1 MAQGKGEADPV
12 TPSSTLPPRDGS
24 LGGVLVLL
32 EFEGQRWECGD
43 AQAPRC
49 PRGTCMREGR
59 AAQGEGSRGSP
70 VSLGE
75 DCAVPKA
82 GERATPEGERAWSL
96 FRLGGGG

>member
-1 MAQGKGEADPV
+1 MTQGKGEADPV

-43 AQAPRC
+43 AQAARC

-59 AAQGEGSRGSP
+59 AAREK
-70 VSLGE
+70 V
-75 DCAVPKA
+75 
-82 GERATPEGERAWSL
+82 PEGPL
-96 FRLGGGG
+96 